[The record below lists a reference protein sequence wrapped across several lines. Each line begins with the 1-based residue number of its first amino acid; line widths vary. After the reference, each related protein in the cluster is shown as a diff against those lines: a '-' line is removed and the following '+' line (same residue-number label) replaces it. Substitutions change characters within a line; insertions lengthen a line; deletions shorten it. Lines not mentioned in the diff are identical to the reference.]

1 MENSGLTAGMGKHRD
16 VNAYYYPDA
25 VRVTTGDWHL
35 HNYDL
40 DGRSVRVH
48 VRVHVRGVLM
58 CVLLCV
64 LSCEILC
71 KTVVLDGT
79 EDLGGPRRLSCLSPE
94 YRSCVLLAVTW
105 CLR

>member
-16 VNAYYYPDA
+16 VNSYYYPEV
-25 VRVTTGDWHL
+25 VRVTTGDWHF

-40 DGRSVRVH
+40 DGRSVCVC
-48 VRVHVRGVLM
+48 VRVHLCDTLM

-79 EDLGGPRRLSCLSPE
+79 EDLGGPRCLRCLSPE
-94 YRSCVLLAVTW
+94 YRSCVLLVVTW